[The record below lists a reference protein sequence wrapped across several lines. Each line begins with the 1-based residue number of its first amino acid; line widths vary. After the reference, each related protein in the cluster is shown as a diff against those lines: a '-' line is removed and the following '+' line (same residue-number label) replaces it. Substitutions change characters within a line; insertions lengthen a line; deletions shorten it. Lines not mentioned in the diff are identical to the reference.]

1 MDGNTCTLRADSAT
15 TAKELCSVLAKKI
28 KLSDQFGFSLYIAL
42 FDKVSSLGSGGEH
55 VMDAISQC
63 EQYAKEQGAQERNAP
78 WRLFYRKEIF
88 APWHDPTEDQV
99 ATNLIYQQLVR
110 GVKYG
115 EYRCDKE
122 EDLAMLSAQQ
132 YYIDNVMLDKG
143 DQVIGCEMDT
153 DKLVASLSNYIP
165 DTSLNEL
172 TIKKW
177 TNLIVLAF
185 NKSYYYRE
193 RVSPLKVKEDV
204 VEYSKYKW
212 PLLFSR
218 FYEALR
224 LQGPPLSKND
234 VIVAINWTGV
244 YFVDDQEQVLL
255 ELSFSEIAMA
265 SSMKSSRPFIQNF
278 SINTIRGAEFIFQS
292 PNSFDICDLI
302 NFFLDGL
309 KKRSKYCIALS
320 DYKAETQTALDLQQG
335 DLIILEDGI
344 TGEHVLKTGWIN
356 GKLDRTGERGDIP
369 TQNIYVLPTTIKP
382 SSTIL
387 QLFTQDLHFDSGH
400 YSNGYSE
407 NGYGSRTGSPGYSGF
422 TTSSSFDQSHERPHT
437 LEEYSIDHFRS
448 AIKYT
453 LPRTLTF
460 SSARKKN
467 TEQLWRHS
475 REPLKQPLLK
485 KLLKERA
492 NRKKTDG

>member
-1 MDGNTCTLRADSAT
+1 M
-15 TAKELCSVLAKKI
+15 VLI
-28 KLSDQFGFSLYIAL
+28 IFSFKLS
-42 FDKVSSLGSGGEH
+42 
-55 VMDAISQC
+55 
-63 EQYAKEQGAQERNAP
+63 
-78 WRLFYRKEIF
+78 
-88 APWHDPTEDQV
+88 
-99 ATNLIYQQLVR
+99 
-110 GVKYG
+110 
-115 EYRCDKE
+115 
-122 EDLAMLSAQQ
+122 
-132 YYIDNVMLDKG
+132 
-143 DQVIGCEMDT
+143 
-153 DKLVASLSNYIP
+153 
-165 DTSLNEL
+165 
-172 TIKKW
+172 
-177 TNLIVLAF
+177 
-185 NKSYYYRE
+185 
-193 RVSPLKVKEDV
+193 
-204 VEYSKYKW
+204 YK
-212 PLLFSR
+212 
-218 FYEALR
+218 ALR
-224 LQGPPLSKND
+224 LQGPPLAKND

-309 KKRSKYCIALS
+309 KKRSKYCIALA

-335 DLIILEDGI
+335 DLIILEDGT
-344 TGEHVLKTGWIN
+344 TGEHVLKAGWIN

-382 SSTIL
+382 SSQIL
-387 QLFTQDLHFDSGH
+387 QLFTQDLHFDSGN

-407 NGYGSRTGSPGYSGF
+407 NGYGSRSTSPGFLTGNGF
-422 TTSSSFDQSHERPHT
+422 ETNHEKPHT

-467 TEQLWRHS
+467 TEQLWKHS

-485 KLLKERA
+485 KLLKERG
-492 NRKKTDG
+492 NKRKGDGLVINK